1 MLGNG
6 RVFISSAPE
15 DGAICATLDTA
26 LASWGVNHWFIPFDT
41 RAGDDVTESVV
52 GALGQ
57 SDILLRVFTPAT
69 RNAVWMERAWWIFR
83 ALSILD
89 RDVGSDE
96 NRNTITIS
104 FPGVPEE
111 SPYASR
117 HFIDAYGL
125 PDVAW
130 LDALRKV
137 LGVPPQLLR
146 FIDDDAGFFWWIEHY
161 PHGYVLNPDP
171 SSGSSLV
178 HRATCGTMSRKANQ
192 IHPDAH
198 VMTHAHPKICSLA
211 VPALVGWAGEQ
222 SMIVPQP
229 CLSCRP

>member
-6 RVFISSAPE
+6 NVFISHAPE
-15 DGAICATLDTA
+15 NNAVCATLDTA
-26 LASWGVNHWFIPFDT
+26 LTSWRVDHWFLPFDT
-41 RAGDDVTESVV
+41 RAGDDIAEDLVR
-52 GALGQ
+52 ALGQ
-57 SDILLRVFTPAT
+57 RDVLIRLYTPAT
-69 RNAVWMERAWWIFR
+69 RGAVWMERVWWIFR
-83 ALSILD
+83 ALTILD
-89 RDVGSDE
+89 HDVAASN
-96 NRNTITIS
+96 NRTTITIS

-111 SPYASR
+111 APYQSR
-117 HFIDAYGL
+117 LFIDAYGL

-130 LDALRKV
+130 LDALRTA

-146 FIDDDAGFFWWIEHY
+146 FLDDDAGFFWWIEHN
-161 PHGYVLNPDP
+161 PTGYVLNPDP

-198 VMTHAHPKICSLA
+198 VMTHAHPKICSLH
-211 VPALVGWAGEQ
+211 VPELVGWAGEQ
-222 SMIVPQP
+222 TMIVPQP

>member
-6 RVFISSAPE
+6 NVFISHAPE
-15 DGAICATLDTA
+15 DHTVCATLDTA
-26 LASWGVNHWFIPFDT
+26 LNWWSVDHWFIPFST
-41 RAGDDVTESVV
+41 RASEDVTEEMV

-57 SDILLRVFTPAT
+57 RDVLIRLYTPNT

-89 RDVGSDE
+89 RDSGRGN
-96 NRNTITIS
+96 NRTTITIS
-104 FPGVPEE
+104 FLGVPEE
-111 SPYASR
+111 PPYASD
-117 HFIDAYGL
+117 HFIDAYDL
-125 PDVAW
+125 PNVAW
-130 LDALRKV
+130 LDALREV
-137 LGVPPQLLR
+137 LGVPPQLQR
-146 FIDDDAGFFWWIEHY
+146 FLDDDAGFFWWIEHY

-198 VMTHAHPKICSLA
+198 VMTHTHPKICALS
-211 VPALVGWAGEQ
+211 VPELVGWAGEQ
-222 SMIVPQP
+222 TMIVPQP